1 MEVEIFKIASMSSR
15 VIGLTGGIGTGKST
29 VAGML
34 ARMGAVILDAD
45 AIGKV
50 VVEEDPE
57 VLQELQTEFGH
68 DIVDAQG
75 RLKRQELGHRIF
87 GDLQKVERLNQIV
100 HPHLIARLKREEE
113 KALRSGAPL
122 VVVDAALIYE
132 ADLEEHF
139 DHIVV
144 VTASLPQRLERVRN
158 RDGFTDEQIMQRIQ
172 SQIPIEEKEKHAD
185 TVIRNDGSVD
195 ELETAVQALFQRL
208 VGR

>member
-1 MEVEIFKIASMSSR
+1 MTTR

-29 VAGML
+29 VARML
-34 ARMGAVILDAD
+34 AQLGAAILDAD
-45 AIGKV
+45 AIGKS

-57 VLQELQTEFGH
+57 VLHELQQEFGQ
-68 DIVDAQG
+68 DIVDDDG

-87 GDLQKVERLNQIV
+87 GDLQKVERLNRIV
-100 HPHLIARLKREEE
+100 HPHLIARLKQEEE

-139 DHIVV
+139 SHIVV
-144 VTASLPQRLERVRN
+144 VTASLPQRLERVRK
-158 RDGFTDEQIMQRIQ
+158 RDEFTDEQIMQRIQ

-185 TVIRNDGSVD
+185 TVLRNDGSVE
-195 ELETAVQALFQRL
+195 ELEKSVHELFQRL
-208 VGR
+208 VYERGAE